1 MQVMAQALCTWA
13 IFAPILVQKIWSI
26 TYNTDIKFGE
36 KEI

>member
-13 IFAPILVQKIWSI
+13 IFAPILVQNIWSI